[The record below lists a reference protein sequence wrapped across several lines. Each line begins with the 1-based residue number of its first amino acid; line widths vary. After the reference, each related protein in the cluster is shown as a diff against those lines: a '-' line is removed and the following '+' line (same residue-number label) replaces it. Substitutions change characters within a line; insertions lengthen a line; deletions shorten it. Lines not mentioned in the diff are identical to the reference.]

1 MTTNKVRRTVSPIL
15 ASLVNKDEESYRLYR
30 KIWLIDEGGRYHSP
44 TEEDLGLYVRANE
57 FESFDQKISIY
68 SAEDGVE
75 TIKFRKR

>member
-1 MTTNKVRRTVSPIL
+1 MTTSKVRRTVSPIL